1 MAEPGVRP
9 HVELGEAKM
18 VQIKQSR
25 RSLALVAAAL
35 SGVGLLTGWPIGAWR
50 SLTQTIVIS
59 LWSVGTGAWRL
70 SLTGQSIIFVS

>member
-35 SGVGLLTGWPIGAWR
+35 SAIGLLTGCAHRPALNSCAVLPVYFIETTLIQ
-50 SLTQTIVIS
+50 LTDS
-59 LWSVGTGAWRL
+59 
-70 SLTGQSIIFVS
+70 F